1 MPKLVR
7 VNIDRLEEYYEGLS
21 QFVQELKATIP
32 VKEIWLHGSFA
43 TGEVHEGSDIDLIIV
58 GDFQERFHERIGR
71 ILALTDLPIEPLVY
85 TREEFEAM
93 KQEGNPL
100 IKEALTTGKAL

>member
-1 MPKLVR
+1 MALR
-7 VNIDRLEEYYEGLS
+7 GGRRRG
-21 QFVQELKATIP
+21 QR
-32 VKEIWLHGSFA
+32 
-43 TGEVHEGSDIDLIIV
+43 HEGSDIDLVIV

-93 KQEGNPL
+93 KKGGNPF
-100 IKEALTTGKAL
+100 IKEVLATGRAL